1 MRWKIILLSISFA
14 TTALAEESL
23 VVEVA
28 PFEPCVIQKDDGSL
42 TGFDIE
48 LWDEIAKR
56 AGINFTY
63 RAVRF
68 ENILEDLHR
77 GKADVGLAGISM
89 TEAREK
95 DIDFSFPYL
104 NASLQIMVRADKTFD
119 TWATL
124 RSFLSTNVLMA
135 FLYLLLFV
143 IFCGHVVWFAERGQ
157 DAISDEY
164 FPGIFES
171 FWWAFVTMTTVGYGD
186 IAPRKWI
193 GRLMAVVVMF
203 AGIAFFGWFI
213 AILAA
218 SVETESLKTQIRSM
232 EDLFDVDVATKKGTT
247 SDFALQKVN
256 ARIHYHASIAEAA
269 KALASG
275 KVQAVVLDKPA
286 LEYFLQRKGRNR
298 FALVGNSFSLQH
310 YGIAFAHKSPLRE
323 QVNQALLHLIE
334 DGTYGILFD
343 KYFGR

>member
-1 MRWKIILLSISFA
+1 MNWILMLLSISFA
-14 TTALAEESL
+14 SAAPAEESL
-23 VVEVA
+23 VVEVS
-28 PFEPCVIQKDDGSL
+28 PFEPSVIQKDDGSL

-48 LWDEIAKR
+48 LWDEIANR
-56 AGINFTY
+56 AGINYTY
-63 RAVRF
+63 HTVPF
-68 ENILEDLHR
+68 GQILEDLHR

-104 NASLQIMVRADKTFD
+104 NASLHIMVRSEKEFD

-124 RSFLSTNVLMA
+124 RSFLNTNVLMA
-135 FLYLLLFV
+135 FVYLLLFV
-143 IFCGHVVWFAERGQ
+143 ALCGHVVWFAERGQ

-186 IAPRKWI
+186 IAPRKWL
-193 GRLMAVVVMF
+193 GRLIAVVVMF

-218 SVETESLKTQIRSM
+218 SVETESLKSKIESPR
-232 EDLFDVDVATKKGTT
+232 DLFGVDVATKKGTT
-247 SDFALQKVN
+247 SDIALQKAN
-256 ARIHYHASIAEAA
+256 ARIHYHASIANAA
-269 KALASG
+269 EALASG
-275 KVQAVVLDKPA
+275 KVQAVVMDKPA
-286 LEYFLQRKGRNR
+286 LEYFLKRKGRNR
-298 FALVGNSFSLQH
+298 FALVGKSFALQH
-310 YGIAFAHKSPLRE
+310 YGIAFAHESPLRE

-334 DGTYGILFD
+334 DGTYGRLFD
-343 KYFGR
+343 KYFGH